1 MQVNTNKM
9 LNFLKKKLDIEQF
22 EDYNESIFESRMEDI
37 SHVIGFVKEIREYVE
52 KKEMLEEK
60 IKSTYKAT
68 DVYLK
73 YLNKYEDSVNVGEY
87 EYHEQLYKYG
97 ISDAIKIIGE
107 KVKSNSLKNL
117 LLHNVSQ
124 EKLDNILNQRVQY
137 IVQKILDKEEKFKS
151 LEWEKAVDNNIK
163 NEKIIVEYKKI
174 LNDEI
179 TINRQS
185 AYKYGLYD
193 AIYIYNFSTEQ

>member
-1 MQVNTNKM
+1 MQVNVNKM

-22 EDYNESIFESRMEDI
+22 GDYNESLFESRMEDI
-37 SHVIGFVKEIREYVE
+37 THIMGFVKEI
-52 KKEMLEEK
+52 KECDDEMQILEER
-60 IKSTYKAT
+60 IKTTYKT
-68 DVYLK
+68 TNIYFEYLTR
-73 YLNKYEDSVNVGEY
+73 YEDSINIGEY

-107 KVKSNSLKNL
+107 KVKSNSFKNL

-137 IVQKILDKEEKFKS
+137 IVQNILDKEEKFKS

-179 TINRQS
+179 TMNRQL

-193 AIYIYNFSTEQ
+193 AIYIYNFSTRQ